1 MIYTFPEF
9 SALAGILFY
18 YPGLGKNMKLHHI
31 GVVVPNIQNS
41 LGDLK
46 KYMTFQSISLPTP
59 VGSRKVNVCFLKIGE
74 PFLEL
79 IEPASPDSSI
89 AEFASNG
96 GGIHHLCFE
105 VNDIQKEVDVM
116 ASKGA
121 TVLVEPV
128 KGFDERR
135 IAFVDL
141 NMKNT
146 KCGLIEFIEIHK

>member
-1 MIYTFPEF
+1 
-9 SALAGILFY
+9 
-18 YPGLGKNMKLHHI
+18 MKLHHI
-31 GVVVPNIQNS
+31 GVVVPSIQNS

-79 IEPASPDSSI
+79 IEPSSPDSSI
-89 AEFASNG
+89 AEFASGG

-105 VNDIQKEVDVM
+105 VGDIQKEVDSM

-146 KCGLIEFIEIHK
+146 KCGLIEFIEIRQ